1 MHVSGPVMASVSEFA
16 RLAAS
21 VLGAGAGRVE
31 ERPMDAFGF
40 PEQRPRFNHLAC
52 DRLFDIMGG
61 SFPDA
66 ARNGAGRP
74 PQPVRRQ
81 RPTSEPRMKA
91 AVLCE
96 LNRPLAVEP
105 DIGIPPLKPGQVLVR
120 VAYSGVCHSQLM
132 EVRGKRGADP
142 YLPHLLGHEGSGYV
156 EDTGPGV
163 SKVQRGDRVILG
175 WIKGRG
181 MEAGGTVYSRGERRI
196 NAGGVTTFN
205 EHAVVSEN
213 RCVLV
218 PAGVP
223 MDIAVLFGCAIPTGA
238 GIVTNTLCP
247 APGSSV
253 AVFGLGG
260 VGLSALMAT
269 GLYDCAAVI
278 AVDVEDDKL
287 ALARDFG
294 ASATINARRQDP
306 VAAIY
311 ELTGGRGVDCSI
323 EAAGTTASI
332 EQAFR
337 AVRRAAG
344 AAYLPRTRRRGR
356 ASGSTPTT

>member
-1 MHVSGPVMASVSEFA
+1 
-16 RLAAS
+16 
-21 VLGAGAGRVE
+21 
-31 ERPMDAFGF
+31 
-40 PEQRPRFNHLAC
+40 
-52 DRLFDIMGG
+52 
-61 SFPDA
+61 
-66 ARNGAGRP
+66 
-74 PQPVRRQ
+74 
-81 RPTSEPRMKA
+81 MKA

-96 LNRPLAVEP
+96 LNRPLAIESGI
-105 DIGIPPLKPGQVLVR
+105 DIPLLKPGQVLVR

-132 EVRGKRGADP
+132 EVRGRRGADP

-205 EHAVVSEN
+205 DHAVVSEN
-213 RCVLV
+213 RCVPV

-311 ELTGGRGVDCSI
+311 ELTGGRGVDGSI

-337 AVRRAAG
+337 AVRKGGGRCIFASHPPQGEQIQLDPYDLICGRHIEGSWGGGCDPDRDVPRFAELYRQG
-344 AAYLPRTRRRGR
+344 RLPLERLITQRYTLDQVNEALDDLEERKVGR
-356 ASGSTPTT
+356 PLIVIGGD

>member
-1 MHVSGPVMASVSEFA
+1 
-16 RLAAS
+16 
-21 VLGAGAGRVE
+21 
-31 ERPMDAFGF
+31 
-40 PEQRPRFNHLAC
+40 
-52 DRLFDIMGG
+52 
-61 SFPDA
+61 
-66 ARNGAGRP
+66 
-74 PQPVRRQ
+74 
-81 RPTSEPRMKA
+81 MKA

-337 AVRRAAG
+337 AVRKGGGRCIFASHPPQGESIRLDPYDLICGKRIEGSWGGGCDPDRDVPRFAELYRQG
-344 AAYLPRTRRRGR
+344 RLPLERLITRRYTLDRINEALDDLETRKVGR
-356 ASGSTPTT
+356 PLIVIGGD

>member
-1 MHVSGPVMASVSEFA
+1 
-16 RLAAS
+16 
-21 VLGAGAGRVE
+21 
-31 ERPMDAFGF
+31 
-40 PEQRPRFNHLAC
+40 
-52 DRLFDIMGG
+52 
-61 SFPDA
+61 
-66 ARNGAGRP
+66 
-74 PQPVRRQ
+74 
-81 RPTSEPRMKA
+81 MKA

-337 AVRRAAG
+337 AVRKGGGRCIFASHPPQGESIRLDPYDLICGKRIEGSWGGGCDPDRDVPRFAEMYRQG
-344 AAYLPRTRRRGR
+344 RLPLERLITRRYTLDQINEALDDLEGR
-356 ASGSTPTT
+356 RTGRPLIVIGGD